1 MILTISVRKAR
12 SSDGYSTSIKFEIFL
27 GYGSHSLPPVRQ
39 KDILLFRVYL
49 HSRWYGSKTPGF
61 KPLISVHHIG
71 PAQHNT
77 VIFHNYGPETFVL
90 KHTGN
95 FFSKVFTPRCAIRRK
110 TDIATD
116 IMRLRNNLGIGT
128 VPAMLKATSAGG

>member
-1 MILTISVRKAR
+1 MVHIACHLFVRKIFYF
-12 SSDGYSTSIKFEIFL
+12 SEFTCIHDGTAAKL
-27 GYGSHSLPPVRQ
+27 Q
-39 KDILLFRVYL
+39 
-49 HSRWYGSKTPGF
+49 GF

-116 IMRLRNNLGIGT
+116 IMRLRNNLGIGD
-128 VPAMLKATSAGG
+128 SAGDAESDQRRWMSMNDCRYIRTRFVNRPVERIF